1 MRKIY
6 RQWLCMA
13 VLLCQITA
21 QAAENGAVVRGSVKD
36 VQGNPIAGV
45 VVTDGKNMTATDN
58 RGMYLLDTDPVRQ
71 PMVYISTPADY
82 VLPEKMEL
90 LMDSI
95 AIRMPVKRKINATLY
110 FRNGRKRRMN
120 LSLFLFQTRR

>member
-82 VLPEKMEL
+82 VLPEKNG
-90 LMDSI
+90 I
-95 AIRMPVKRKINATLY
+95 ADGFYRYQDAGKTEINATLH